1 MQQIVH
7 YRDTEHNR
15 DSVND
20 IGDMCFLYFNRSNV
34 CHEKGSKIGCVE
46 FINQFT
52 IFMTVKGIKRQKN
65 G

>member
-46 FINQFT
+46 FINQLTF
-52 IFMTVKGIKRQKN
+52 FYDS
-65 G
+65 